1 MCHMYLLDMSDDH
14 FNCWMQKGGKKKKK
28 SNLGLEVKSIKTNN
42 IIMVK
47 NLELVPMGPM

>member
-1 MCHMYLLDMSDDH
+1 MIISIVECK
-14 FNCWMQKGGKKKKK
+14 KGERKKKKR
-28 SNLGLEVKSIKTNN
+28 NLGLEVKSIKTNN